1 MPTRKTIRKRIG
13 WSLFALLVLLILVQ
27 VPCIASRMCYN
38 AGRKFYD
45 GGNYKSAAFAYR
57 GSVLFDRDYA
67 QGYIQLGSAYLALKK
82 YPQAESAFLAAKSI
96 DDDSYA
102 ACGLRL
108 IARWNSFS
116 ASSSRFI
123 S

>member
-1 MPTRKTIRKRIG
+1 MPTRKTIRKRVG
-13 WSLFALLVLLILVQ
+13 WSVFALLLILVQ

-57 GSVLFDRDYA
+57 GSVLFDRSYA

-82 YPQAESAFLAAKSI
+82 YAQAESAFLAAKRI
-96 DDDSYA
+96 GDDSAWAY
-102 ACGLRL
+102 
-108 IARWNSFS
+108 F
-116 ASSSRFI
+116 
-123 S
+123 